1 MQTHTLSLSAKYWP
15 QRLTHK
21 NTGVNN
27 RQGLHG
33 GREGGTG
40 QDTGHT
46 HTHTNNIQVD
56 GKASLTHTL
65 SSLAFLP
72 LGVKS
77 LGALMGGWHE

>member
-1 MQTHTLSLSAKYWP
+1 ME
-15 QRLTHK
+15 
-21 NTGVNN
+21 
-27 RQGLHG
+27 G
-33 GREGGTG
+33 GREGRDRTR
-40 QDTGHT
+40 DT

>member
-1 MQTHTLSLSAKYWP
+1 M
-15 QRLTHK
+15 
-21 NTGVNN
+21 G
-27 RQGLHG
+27 G
-33 GREGGTG
+33 GREGRDRTR
-40 QDTGHT
+40 DT
-46 HTHTNNIQVD
+46 HTHTNNIQD